1 MALRDTLRSG
11 ISISAFTAT
20 LALAGGMIPA
30 AAFAQGTQPVT
41 PEQVDEGQPVSDPD
55 AADDVIVVTGFRA
68 SLESAVAEKKLSE
81 QIVESITAED
91 IGKLPDASIGESI
104 ARLPGL
110 TAQRLNGRA
119 NVVAIRGF
127 GPDFSQTLLNGREQ
141 TTTSDNRSVE
151 LDQYPSEIVNQV
163 VVYKSPT
170 ASLVGQGLV
179 GTIDIRTIRPLETG
193 ERIIAVGARGSWA
206 DIGALNAGSKEFGY
220 RVNGTYVDQFADDT
234 LGISIAASYVDEPYQ
249 LQEFNAWGYDTVD
262 VGGQDAAL
270 IGGSKSYVTS
280 TELKRLG
287 INGTVQYQPM
297 PQLTFTLDAFYS
309 NFDDDQSKRGL
320 ELPLAYG
327 GDLNADFDPASA
339 TVEDG
344 LVTAGRF
351 DNVRGVIRNDIFQ
364 RKADLYSGGFNAN
377 WEGDDGW
384 SAFFDFGYSR
394 TDRNELS
401 LESYSG
407 TGYNGPAT
415 GEGAGATIGFNSGDK
430 GTVFDSSLDY
440 SDPSQ
445 IFLTDPLGWGG
456 SEVQAGYSNNRIVED
471 ELFQYRVEVAK
482 ELQSDSFLRSVQF
495 GMNYTTR
502 EKSLTPDEAF
512 VRLPGGATEVAI
524 PSEYLQR
531 STDLTYLGLGPI
543 VSYDAR
549 DLIANGVLVLEPRV
563 VTGPGAANDV
573 LSKSYTVAED
583 LMTMYLQT
591 NLEQEVGAGM
601 ITGNIGVQAI
611 NTVQKSTGFIFPETG
626 PEQRTLG
633 DDYWDVLPSANLS
646 LRLDSD
652 WVFRVAAAREIMR
665 ARLDDTRVSID
676 YGIDAT
682 VPGGLIRGSGGN
694 PALRPYRANAAD
706 FNIEKYFGTGG
717 VVALQL
723 FYKDIKSYVFNG
735 RFGYDYT
742 GFPTPTG
749 ADAYPNLPATGT
761 LEAPTNTGGGD
772 LYGAELAV
780 TLPFST
786 FTPALDG
793 FGITGGASYT
803 KTKIEDPDG
812 NETEIPGYSKWV
824 VNGTAY
830 FEKAGFNTRVSARYR
845 SSFLGDFTG
854 FGGSPTRRTAL
865 DETIIDAQIG
875 YDFQSGSALDG
886 LSLYIQGQNLTD
898 QPFVSVGESR
908 NQVVDYQSYGRRFLA
923 GFTYKF

>member
-1 MALRDTLRSG
+1 MAFRDTLRSG

-20 LALAGGMIPA
+20 LALAGGLLPSVAM
-30 AAFAQGTQPVT
+30 AQGSQQTT
-41 PEQVDEGQPVSDPD
+41 PEQVDEGQPVTDPD
-55 AADDVIVVTGFRA
+55 AAADDVIIVTGFRA
-68 SLESAVAEKKLSE
+68 SLESAVAEKKLSD
-81 QIVESITAED
+81 QIVESVTAED

-193 ERIIAVGARGSWA
+193 KQIIAVGARGSWA
-206 DIGALNAGSKEFGY
+206 DIGALNAGSREYGY
-220 RVNGTYVDQFADDT
+220 RVNGTFVDQFADDT
-234 LGISIAASYVDEPYQ
+234 IGISLAASYVDEPYQ
-249 LQEFNAWGYDTVD
+249 LQEFNAWGYAGTQVN
-262 VGGQDAAL
+262 GQDAAL

-280 TELKRLG
+280 TRLKRLG
-287 INGTVQYQPM
+287 VNGTLQWQPM
-297 PQLTFTLDAFYS
+297 PQLTLTVDGFYS
-309 NFDDDQSKRGL
+309 NFDDDQSKRGI
-320 ELPLAYG
+320 ELPLGFGAFG
-327 GDLNADFDPASA
+327 TTFNPANF

-344 LVTAGRF
+344 LVTSGQF
-351 DNVRGVIRNDIFQ
+351 DNVRGVIRNDVFQ
-364 RKADLYSGGFNAN
+364 RKADLYSGGFNAL
-377 WEGDDGW
+377 WDGDDGW
-384 SAFFDFGYSR
+384 TAFFDFGYSR

-407 TGYNGPAT
+407 TGFNGDDT
-415 GEGAGATIGFNSGDK
+415 GRGSAATIGFTSGDK
-430 GTVFDSSLDY
+430 GTVFNPSLDY
-440 SDPSQ
+440 SDPAR

-456 SEVQAGYSNNRIVED
+456 GAIPQAGYSNNRIIED
-471 ELFQYRVEVAK
+471 ELFQFRGEVEK
-482 ELQSDSFLRSVQF
+482 EFDGGFLRSVQF

-512 VRLPGGATEVAI
+512 VRLPNGATEVAI
-524 PSEYLQR
+524 PSQFLLR

-543 VSYDAR
+543 VSYDPR
-549 DLIANGVLVLEPRV
+549 ELIAAGILVLEPRV
-563 VTGPGAANDV
+563 ATGPNAANDV
-573 LSKSYTVAED
+573 LSKSYTVNED
-583 LMTMYLQT
+583 LMTLYLQA
-591 NLEQEVGAGM
+591 NIEQELANGVL
-601 ITGNIGVQAI
+601 TGNVGVQGI
-611 NTVQKSTGFIFPETG
+611 NTVQNSTGFIFPAAG
-626 PEQRTLG
+626 PQRLTLG

-646 LRLDSD
+646 LRLNSD

-665 ARLDDTRVSID
+665 PRLDDTRLSIG
-676 YGIDAT
+676 YGIDNS
-682 VPGGLIRGSGGN
+682 VPGGIIRGGGGN
-694 PALRPYRANAAD
+694 PYLRPYRANAID

-735 RFGYDYT
+735 RFAFDYSS
-742 GFPTPTG
+742 FPPPTG
-749 ADAYPNLPATGT
+749 SAAYPNLSPIGT
-761 LEAPTNTGGGD
+761 LDAPINTGGGD

-780 TLPFST
+780 TLPFDT
-786 FTPALDG
+786 FSEALEG

-803 KTKIEDPDG
+803 KTKIEDANG
-812 NETEIPGYSKWV
+812 NETQIPGYSKWV

-830 FEKAGFNTRVSARYR
+830 FERAGFNTRVSARYR
-845 SSFLGDFTG
+845 STFLGDFTG
-854 FGGSPTRRTAL
+854 FGGSPVRRTAL

-875 YDFQSGSALDG
+875 YDFQDGTALEG
-886 LSLYIQGQNLTD
+886 LSLYLQGQNLTD
-898 QPFVSVGESR
+898 QPFVSTGAER
-908 NQVVDYQSYGRRFLA
+908 NQVIDYQLYGRRFLA